1 MNLLAMANRLLPRA
15 TGHEMQYVRPLPH
28 LGILRHPRV
37 TQFEAGIYEPV
48 VILILSGGKENLLG
62 TDRYAMTAGDF
73 MIVSHDL
80 PVTVRITRA
89 PYVAL
94 LVDIQLDVLRE
105 LYDAAFRSGPPSAAA
120 IAVRKPGPALLD
132 VLTRYVALAGSP
144 ADTPVLEPL
153 ITREL
158 HYRLAAGPGGAMLRD
173 LVQHDS
179 HASAIAKAIGQL
191 RAGFRAPVVIPKL
204 ARSVG
209 MSTSAFHKHFK
220 AVTASSPLQYRK
232 GLQLLEARRLLRA
245 GAHTVTTV
253 AFDVGYESAAQFSR
267 DYARKFGVSPK
278 HDLPR
283 AR

>member
-1 MNLLAMANRLLPRA
+1 MATRLLPRA
-15 TGHEMQYVRPLPH
+15 TGREMQYVRPLPH

-48 VILILSGGKENLLG
+48 MILILSGGKENVLG
-62 TDRYAMTAGDF
+62 TERYAMAAGDF

-105 LYDAAFRSGPPSAAA
+105 LYDAALRSGNPNATS
-120 IAVRKPGPALLD
+120 IAVRTAGPPLLD
-132 VLTRYVALAGSP
+132 VLTRYLALAGSSTD
-144 ADTPVLEPL
+144 AAILGPL
-153 ITREL
+153 VTREL
-158 HYRLAAGPGGAMLRD
+158 HYRLATGPGGAMLRD
-173 LVQHDS
+173 LVHHDS

-191 RAGFRAPVVIPKL
+191 RSGFRAPVVIPKL

-220 AVTASSPLQYRK
+220 AITASSPLQYRK
-232 GLQLLEARRLLRA
+232 GLQLLEARRLLQA
-245 GAHTVTTV
+245 GEHTVTTV
-253 AFDVGYESAAQFSR
+253 AFAVGYESAAQFSR
-267 DYARKFGVSPK
+267 DYARKFGMSPK
-278 HDLPR
+278 HDLAR
-283 AR
+283 ARLR